1 MLSTVGF
8 WGLQMMYLQDLHSL
22 KLRISPVQMD
32 GLPETSLSFCCKR
45 PVFRGELLVSGHQLS
60 EFFRLHLGGKLAL
73 IDIRIVPQRFGWCFT
88 YIQVD
93 IYIYKYDIIGA
104 FSVVCFKE

>member
-73 IDIRIVPQRFGWCFT
+73 NDIRIVPQRFGWCFT

-93 IYIYKYDIIGA
+93 IYIYIQI
-104 FSVVCFKE
+104 